1 VTARRLFALLG
12 WACFALAL
20 ALLVGGVWSALLLAN
35 LATGAALPWSVAV
48 MSALLWVLWRYLGG
62 WGWPASTEAARRR
75 RRRARPVP
83 HELMAWALCAG
94 VLGDVA
100 LAGAWIVLVQLG
112 GMTGRTLPDFSH
124 YPLYAVA
131 LFLTMSSLV
140 NGVTEEV
147 AFRGYLQGE
156 LEPELGGVAAVA
168 LTALVMAPAHASSQ
182 GFAGSMRCSA
192 RRRCSRTR
200 CFRGSRRTPSASAS
214 SSRPSGPAMESASP
228 WAAEERGP
236 GSGCTSRR
244 PWASAGSRSGAS
256 IGSRG
261 TQGAVRCDP
270 PTTPP
275 SDDPYRAPQARVGLL
290 RARYARPLG

>member
-62 WGWPASTEAARRR
+62 RGWPASTEAARRR

-182 GFAGSMRCSA
+182 GFAWSLVAFYFAVDAMFGATALLTDSVLPGIATHALGIGIFFASVWPRDGERVAVGSGGAGPWFWMHVAQTVGFGGLAIWSFHRLARHA
-192 RRRCSRTR
+192 RRRSL
-200 CFRGSRRTPSASAS
+200 
-214 SSRPSGPAMESASP
+214 RPANDS
-228 WAAEERGP
+228 
-236 GSGCTSRR
+236 T
-244 PWASAGSRSGAS
+244 
-256 IGSRG
+256 
-261 TQGAVRCDP
+261 
-270 PTTPP
+270 
-275 SDDPYRAPQARVGLL
+275 VG
-290 RARYARPLG
+290 